1 MQDCIC
7 KDRSILNPN
16 IQLEFTGALFAHV
29 FFAWSPLF
37 VLLSVAYYILLSRG
51 EVAVLFKRLF
61 GVLQKVGRALMLPVA
76 ILPAAGLL
84 LGIGSMLVN
93 QDFLQYIPALNAH
106 WVQITA
112 QVMMN
117 SGQIVFS
124 NLPLLFAVGVAVGLS
139 GGEGVAGL
147 AAIIGYLIMN
157 VTMGTAM
164 GVTADQVGKQDFSV
178 ASVLGIPTLQTG
190 VFGGIIVGILAASM
204 YKRFFKIELPSYLGF
219 FAGKRF
225 VPIMTALGSLV
236 LGLIMIVV
244 WPPVQTFLNTVSH
257 NMVDAN
263 PTLSAFIFGV
273 IERSLIPFGLHHIF
287 YSPFWFEFG
296 EYVNKAGQLVRGD
309 QNIFMAQLRD
319 GVPFTAG
326 TFMVGKFPFMM
337 FGLPAAALAIYHEAK
352 PEHKKYVAG
361 IMGSAALTS
370 FLTGITEPLEFSF
383 LFVAPVLFGI
393 HAIFAGLSF
402 MTMQLLGVKIG
413 MTFSGGL
420 IDFILFGV
428 IPNRTPWWDVII
440 VGLILAV
447 IYYFGFRFAIRT
459 FNLKTP
465 GREDVTANDTQE
477 GGGSASQDELPGK
490 ILDAFGGQQ
499 NISSLDACITRLRI
513 QVKEPKEVDKAQ
525 LKALGASGVL
535 EVGNN
540 IQAIFGTRSDTIKSQ
555 MQDIIAGRTP
565 RPTPPSVDNEPVKA
579 TAEGQVNVLA
589 EEMIVAPAEGEL
601 LNISEV
607 PDPVFSQKMTG
618 DGFAILPSNG
628 TIASPVNGK
637 VFNVFPSKH
646 AIGIMSEAGKEIL
659 VHVGVNTVKLK
670 GQGFNVLV
678 AEGDDVMAGQPIL
691 EVDLEYVKANAP
703 SIITPII
710 FSNLPEGAAVTLKK
724 SGTVKA
730 GEGDIISIK

>member
-1 MQDCIC
+1 M
-7 KDRSILNPN
+7 
-16 IQLEFTGALFAHV
+16 
-29 FFAWSPLF
+29 
-37 VLLSVAYYILLSRG
+37 
-51 EVAVLFKRLF
+51 FKRLF

-84 LGIGSMLVN
+84 LGIGNLLVN
-93 QDFLQYIPALNAH
+93 PDFLQYIPALKAP
-106 WVQITA
+106 WIQLVSSI
-112 QVMMN
+112 MMN
-117 SGQIVFS
+117 SGQIVFD
-124 NLPLLFAVGVAVGLS
+124 NLSLLFAVGVAVGLA

-147 AAIIGYLIMN
+147 AAIIGYLVMN
-157 VTMGTAM
+157 VTMGTAKGITTEM
-164 GVTADQVGKQDFSV
+164 VGKGDYSV

-190 VFGGIIVGILAASM
+190 VFGGIIVGILAAAM

-225 VPIMTALGSLV
+225 VPIMTALTSLL
-236 LGLIMIVV
+236 LGVVMIFV
-244 WPPVQTFLNTVSH
+244 WPPIQSLLNDISH
-257 NMVDAN
+257 NMVDSN

-296 EYVNKAGQLVRGD
+296 QYTDKAGQIIHGD
-309 QNIFMAQLRD
+309 QKIFFAQLRD

-326 TFMVGKFPFMM
+326 TFMTGKFPFMM
-337 FGLPAAALAIYHEAK
+337 FGLPAAALAIYHEAR
-352 PEHKKYVAG
+352 PENKKVVAG
-361 IMGSAALTS
+361 IMASAALTS

-428 IPNRTPWWDVII
+428 LPNRTAWWDVII

-459 FNLKTP
+459 FKLKTP
-465 GREDVTANDTQE
+465 GREDAVAATDNN
-477 GGGSASQDELPGK
+477 GGGRAATQDELPGK
-490 ILDAFGGQQ
+490 ILDAFGGQE

-513 QVKEPKEVDKAQ
+513 QVKEPKSVDKGQ

-565 RPTPPSVDNEPVKA
+565 RPTPPSVDNEPVKG
-579 TAEGQVNVLA
+579 TAEEQVNIMA
-589 EEMIVAPAEGEL
+589 EEMIVAPADGEL
-601 LNISEV
+601 LSITEV

-628 TIASPVNGK
+628 KIASPVNGK

-646 AIGIMSEAGKEIL
+646 AIGIMSETGKEIL

-703 SIITPII
+703 SIITPVI
-710 FSNLPEGAAVTLKK
+710 FSNLPEGATVTLKK
-724 SGTVKA
+724 SGTVKG